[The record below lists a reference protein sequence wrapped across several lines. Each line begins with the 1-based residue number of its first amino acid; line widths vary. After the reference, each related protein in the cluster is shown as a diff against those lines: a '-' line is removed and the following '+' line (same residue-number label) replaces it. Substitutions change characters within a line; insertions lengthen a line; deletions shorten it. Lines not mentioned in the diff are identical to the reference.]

1 MNIVLGGCI
10 IWPMSKIF
18 NIKIED
24 WGIFGPFG
32 PEDDLGELW
41 HFAEEQSLEVQIDGA
56 KKILKEV
63 GLETDEGLKEL
74 EKEYKDLQHFV
85 DNHTRLV
92 ERYKFDKK
100 ILNQIE
106 DDWRDYN
113 LELFG
118 RWSREQS
125 YLYSGFPDRTELQR
139 TYRFE
144 QIKLEEIEKR
154 FEDLLS
160 L

>member
-10 IWPMSKIF
+10 IWPMGKVSNK
-18 NIKIED
+18 KIED

-32 PEDDLGELW
+32 PEDNLGELW
-41 HFAEEQSLEVQIDGA
+41 HFAEEQSLEVQIEGA

-74 EKEYKDLQHFV
+74 EKEYKDLKHFV

-106 DDWRDYN
+106 DSWHEYN
-113 LELFG
+113 LTLFG
-118 RWSREQS
+118 IWSR
-125 YLYSGFPDRTELQR
+125 LQAFLLGGAQDISNLR
-139 TYRFE
+139 KDGRAAR
-144 QIKLEEIEKR
+144 IKLEEIEKR
-154 FEDLLS
+154 FEGLLS
-160 L
+160 

>member
-1 MNIVLGGCI
+1 MG
-10 IWPMSKIF
+10 KIS
-18 NIKIED
+18 NKKIED

-32 PEDDLGELW
+32 PEDDLSELW
-41 HFAEEQSLEVQIDGA
+41 HFAEEQSLEVQIERA
-56 KKILKEV
+56 KKTLKEV

-106 DDWRDYN
+106 DDWHDYN
-113 LELFG
+113 LTLYG
-118 RWSREQS
+118 RWCRLQS
-125 YLYSGFPDRTELQR
+125 FLLGGDLDISVLRKAGRND
-139 TYRFE
+139 

-154 FEDLLS
+154 FDKLLD
-160 L
+160 